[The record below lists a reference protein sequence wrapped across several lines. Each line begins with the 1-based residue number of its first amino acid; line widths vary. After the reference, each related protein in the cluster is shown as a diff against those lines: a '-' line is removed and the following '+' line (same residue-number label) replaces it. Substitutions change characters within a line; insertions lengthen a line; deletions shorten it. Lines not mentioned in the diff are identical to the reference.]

1 MHKPFYQD
9 GLRFECTRCDA
20 CCRHEPG
27 YVFLSETDLLR
38 LAEAKGLSRDSL
50 IEKYCRTVQI
60 GALRMLSLNEKPN
73 FDCIFWDNGCTVYDG
88 RPLQCRSYPFWGS
101 NVATEEAWQATA
113 AVCPG
118 ANRGKL
124 HRKKEI
130 DRWLNARH
138 RDPPIT
144 M

>member
-1 MHKPFYQD
+1 MYKPFYQD

-27 YVFLSETDLLR
+27 YVFLSQTDLRR
-38 LAEAKGLSRDSL
+38 LAQAKGLSQDSF

-73 FDCIFWDNGCTVYDG
+73 YDCIFWDNGCTVYES

-101 NVATEEAWQATA
+101 NVVTEEAWQATA

-124 HRKKEI
+124 HSKKEI

-138 RDPPIT
+138 QDPPIT
-144 M
+144 L